1 VTELDAQLARRKLA
15 TITRNLDLL
24 AVIEGLPL
32 AEYRADPFRQK
43 GVERLLQEVVE
54 AAVDT
59 NLHLLRAAGA
69 PVPGDYYQSFL
80 DVGRQGILPVALAE
94 TLAPA
99 AGLRN
104 RLVHDYDVIDDAIV
118 LDAVGRARRDFAA
131 YVRAIEQYLAA
142 RGV

>member
-1 VTELDAQLARRKLA
+1 VTELDAQLARRKLT

-24 AVIEGLPL
+24 AAIEGLSL
-32 AEYRADPFRQK
+32 AEYRTEPFRRK

-69 PVPGDYYQSFL
+69 PTPGDFDQSFL
-80 DVGRQGILPVALAE
+80 DVGRQGIVPATLAAA
-94 TLAPA
+94 LAPA

-104 RLVHDYDVIDDAIV
+104 RLVHEYDVIDDAIV
-118 LDAVGRARRDFAA
+118 LSAVGRARHDFGA
-131 YVRAIEQYLAA
+131 YVTAIGQYLTA
-142 RGV
+142 RGA